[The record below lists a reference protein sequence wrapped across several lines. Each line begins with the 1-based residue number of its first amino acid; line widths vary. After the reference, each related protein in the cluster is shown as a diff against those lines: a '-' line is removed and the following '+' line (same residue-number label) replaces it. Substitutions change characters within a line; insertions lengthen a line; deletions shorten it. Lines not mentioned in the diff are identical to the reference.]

1 MYQGSMDSSPRTT
14 EVIAAAISSGRHLQA
29 TIDHALEWQ
38 DLTWSRY
45 HALLVMAEAGG
56 MLHGASLARRIG
68 VSRQSAHDALQRFD
82 ARGMLRWRNESWIRS
97 VWLSPDGVRV
107 FEEATGQLRDIFAA
121 VERISVD
128 ERWGIV
134 RAGRAI
140 RRELRRPPPL
150 ARWYEHLLEPR
161 LWDGEP

>member
-1 MYQGSMDSSPRTT
+1 MDWPPPTT
-14 EVIAAAISSGRHLQA
+14 EVIAAAISSGRLLEA
-29 TIDHALEWQ
+29 AIERALEWQ

-56 MLHGASLARRIG
+56 MLHGASIARTIG
-68 VSRQSAHDALQRFD
+68 VSRQSAHETLQRFD

-97 VWLSPDGVRV
+97 VWLSPDGAQV
-107 FEEATGQLRDIFAA
+107 FDEATGQLGEIFAA
-121 VERISVD
+121 IERTSIE

-140 RRELRRPPPL
+140 RRELRRPP
-150 ARWYEHLLEPR
+150 RNTWWYEHLLEPQSR
-161 LWDGEP
+161 LWIGDP